1 MLNNLITNYLIMS
14 VSVFDFESVIVLNG
28 FFLQL
33 SVQNNTVIAVILSAA
48 ERKLKMSV
56 WLL

>member
-1 MLNNLITNYLIMS
+1 MS

-33 SVQNNTVIAVILSAA
+33 SVQNNTVTAVILSAA